1 MQGKKKKPFNYQLFY
16 RRTAL
21 IVYDIISVIA
31 ASYLAILI
39 RYDFDVSTVPA
50 AFLLPIRHFLPIGI
64 VIALF
69 VFYLFRLYHSLWAF
83 AGETELQN
91 LVMACLVTSAV
102 NGAGINLFRMEGKA
116 VPDSYYFLYFFF
128 LLTFLFASRF
138 SYRFFRSRKHKL
150 QNRKNSI
157 SVMIIG
163 AGEAGNT
170 IIKEIVSSN
179 FSTMVIRCIIDDDK
193 NKWGR
198 FIQGIKVVGGRDKII
213 ESADLYDIDEIFLAI
228 PSASPA
234 QIKDILE
241 ICKETNCKLRS
252 LPGLYQLVN
261 GEVNVSKLRDVE
273 VEDLLGREPIRVD
286 IDSILGYVQNK
297 VVLVT
302 GGGGSIG
309 SELCRQIAG
318 HEPELLVIFD
328 IYENNAYDIEQEL
341 KASYPNLNLKVLIG
355 SVRDS
360 KRINWVFETYKP
372 EIVYHAAAHKHV
384 PLMENSP
391 CEAIK
396 NNVVGTYKTAYAAM
410 MNGCQRFVL
419 ISTDKAVNP
428 TNIMGASK
436 RLCEMV
442 VQSMNMVSHNGHT
455 DWLPRLGGH
464 RKDTL
469 DALHDNEGQ
478 AYVSAND
485 TSKTG
490 TGTEFVAVRFGNV
503 LGSNGSVIP
512 LFKRQIEKGGPVTVT
527 HPDIIRYFMTIPE
540 AVSLVLQAGT
550 YAKGGEIFVLD
561 MGAPVKIDTLAR
573 NLIKLSGYTPDVD
586 IKVTYTGLR
595 PGEKLY
601 EEKLMAEE
609 GMEKTPNDLIHI
621 GKPIEMD
628 VQEFF
633 KQLEVL
639 AAYGYANSEKI
650 RDIVAAIV
658 PTYHSADSDLKL
670 HKKVYEE
677 LMSEAAVAAEKN

>member
-318 HEPELLVIFD
+318 HKPAQLIVFD
-328 IYENNAYDIEQEL
+328 IYENNAYDLQQEL
-341 KASYPNLNLKVLIG
+341 KEKYPELNLVVLIG
-355 SVRDS
+355 SVRNTS
-360 KRINWVFETYKP
+360 RINYVFETYHP
-372 EIVYHAAAHKHV
+372 DIVYHAAAHKHV
-384 PLMENSP
+384 PLMEDSP
-391 CEAIK
+391 NEAIK
-396 NNVVGTYKTAYAAM
+396 NNVIGTLKTARTASHY
-410 MNGCQRFVL
+410 QVKKFIL

-442 VQSMNMVSHNGHT
+442 IQLIGRHST
-455 DWLPRLGGH
+455 
-464 RKDTL
+464 
-469 DALHDNEGQ
+469 
-478 AYVSAND
+478 
-485 TSKTG
+485 
-490 TGTEFVAVRFGNV
+490 TEFAAVRFGNV

-512 LFKRQIEKGGPVTVT
+512 LFRRQIEHGGPVTVT

-540 AVSLVLQAGT
+540 AVSLVLEAGA
-550 YAKGGEIFVLD
+550 YAKNGQIFVLN
-561 MGAPVKIDTLAR
+561 MGDPVRIADLAKNMIR
-573 NLIKLSGYTPDVD
+573 LSGYEPEKE
-586 IKVTYTGLR
+586 IKIKYIGLR

-601 EEKLMAEE
+601 EELLMNEE
-609 GMEKTPNDLIHI
+609 GMQTTENSRIFIGRQIAFDEKVFREQIKELAKEAENECPNICYLVKKMVPEYQYE
-621 GKPIEMD
+621 GEK
-628 VQEFF
+628 QE
-633 KQLEVL
+633 
-639 AAYGYANSEKI
+639 
-650 RDIVAAIV
+650 
-658 PTYHSADSDLKL
+658 
-670 HKKVYEE
+670 
-677 LMSEAAVAAEKN
+677 